1 MSVISAVG
9 SFALVAGLVTVIP
22 GLDTAMVLR
31 AALNRGYR
39 SAFLTALGIGTGSLV
54 WGIAAAVGVSALLTA
69 STVAYTALRIAGAG
83 YMLWLGVRM
92 IRGAWITRSTRDND
106 APPEAGIEAGN
117 DVPELGGTPSTPRE
131 WGSWRQGLFTNLL
144 NPKVGAFYLS
154 VLPQF
159 IPAHVDP
166 LMMGVLLALVHDVEG
181 MLWFTLI
188 IVGARRARAW
198 LARRRVRRTA
208 DGLTGAVLVG
218 FGLKLGFS
226 SH

>member
-1 MSVISAVG
+1 MTVLSAVG
-9 SFALVAGLVTVIP
+9 SFALVAGLITIIP

-31 AALNRGYR
+31 AALNRGGR
-39 SAFLTALGIGTGSLV
+39 AAFLTAVGVGTGSLV

-83 YMLWLGVRM
+83 YMLVLGIRM
-92 IRGAWITRSTRDND
+92 IRGALVTRAPRD
-106 APPEAGIEAGN
+106 G
-117 DVPELGGTPSTPRE
+117 VPAVEEVAATL
-131 WGSWRQGLFTNLL
+131 WGAWRQGLFTNLL

-166 LMMGVLLALVHDVEG
+166 LAMGVLLALVHDVEG

-188 IVGARRARAW
+188 IVGAGRARTW
-198 LARRRVRRTA
+198 LAGRRVRRAT

-218 FGLKLGFS
+218 FGLKLGLS
-226 SH
+226 DR